1 MINPQPLTGLR
12 VTKDAR
18 PGSGM
23 TSGRIDDEIENKQQ
37 NINNLL
43 TKTQKRMKKILL
55 FASAL
60 AGLFLA
66 GSCQK
71 ETLEPAA
78 QGGVTYE
85 ITLPDGPQTKGELGY
100 QTYDLHYEV
109 YKTATDDA
117 AELAKA
123 PLLFEKTVEMTGNK
137 TTLTLDLLNDQ
148 DYTVLFWANKAGA
161 NENNLYFDLTDL
173 RNVVVK
179 TATANNDNRDAFC
192 GMDQLVQHDGAQSKT
207 VELKRPFAQVNI
219 ATLVP
224 TKAQIGYDVTPTDS
238 YVKVSSIPMA
248 FNVFTGL
255 PGANTTAV
263 EFSTPDNPA
272 DIPGGMLKGTD
283 YNWVAMNYILVPESV
298 VEVYYEITTVNGIVK
313 NTIPN
318 VPVKKNYRTN
328 IIGNLLTSNATY
340 TIEVVP
346 GFEGNFT
353 GNSDMGYDISDL
365 LSVEGAIVELPAGAR
380 YRLPATI
387 ADNVTIIGGEG
398 TVLTCPVVVNA
409 KNITVRNVEFEQV
422 INEKKCAA
430 LRLNGYGTFE
440 DCTFIG
446 MNGLY
451 QGYSDEGALTGLCT
465 FTRCRFDASWAYAFN
480 TAGSGP
486 VVIDDCEII
495 GWTSFGHKGATTI
508 KDTDFDWN
516 GTYGKLRMYDATTV
530 TGCTFTEN
538 MSIDFYNPYQGSI
551 AGKALTFTDNSFN
564 GGSIVGLIN
573 MGCFSEASP
582 VLTIDGVTYGP
593 ATGNEIELEAGK
605 VAVLTG
611 ASEGVEVKGNGTLI
625 LDNVTIG
632 GAITKAAATGN
643 ALTIAAGS
651 EVVLQI
657 RGTVSLQGAEGAII
671 AEEGAKLT
679 ISGDTLLAEGLAG
692 SGIGGSV
699 TIENLAHLTAKGNG
713 NHAFGIGGNDA
724 TVMIKNST
732 VDYACGGHIQPL
744 CINDPKYGKSEPEG
758 GAAIGGAVVKIEGST
773 VTKADGGS
781 KAAAIGAQYWQST
794 AIEIVNSTIVE
805 ANGGNASAG
814 IGGSRYAG
822 DAKHNVSVKI
832 LNSNVTATGGQF
844 GAGIGAGYDTHCNGE
859 KYSATN
865 YIEID
870 ATSVINAKGGKYA
883 PGIGTGYHS
892 AYLTGSIAAG
902 AEVTAVA
909 GDETFYKDSYTTAQ
923 NIGYGVVDPAR
934 EFSGNNANV
943 TFTVAGKVIEY
954 PIPYIINEDD
964 KTISIYTAAGLV
976 AVSNLSIEGGFTV
989 LLGSDIDLT
998 GIEFNGLYAFHPES
1012 NNTFDG
1018 QGHTVSN
1025 WTYTGGAAD
1034 MGFIKQ
1040 WVGTIKNVTI
1050 EGASLKTAGRSAVL
1064 AGKVYANIEN
1074 CHIVD
1079 SRIEDSYWACG
1090 VIAGLYNSGS
1100 ITNCSVN
1107 GCYVKSNGGVGGIV
1121 GVINEAA
1128 GERKIEMCTV
1138 KYTTVNNTGAYGETY
1153 SGALVAGMFNA
1164 AGATYEFA
1172 ECTLENNTKE
1182 GQYVGDLFYSA
1193 EGETVYVDGVQ
1204 Q

>member
-1 MINPQPLTGLR
+1 
-12 VTKDAR
+12 
-18 PGSGM
+18 
-23 TSGRIDDEIENKQQ
+23 
-37 NINNLL
+37 
-43 TKTQKRMKKILL
+43 MKKILL

-66 GSCQK
+66 GSCQR
-71 ETLEPAA
+71 ENLEPAA

-85 ITLPDGPQTKGELGY
+85 ISLPAGPQTKGEGGY
-100 QTYDLHYEV
+100 EVYDLHYEV
-109 YKTATDDA
+109 YRHNGNTLYKLYH
-117 AELAKA
+117 E
-123 PLLFEKTVEMTGNK
+123 TVTMEDNK
-137 TTLTLDLLNDQ
+137 KNLPLDLLNDQ
-148 DYTVLFWANKAGA
+148 NYTVIFWAQEKGSPWIDAS
-161 NENNLYFDLTDL
+161 DLQNIQL
-173 RNVVVK
+173 IESLS
-179 TATANNDNRDAFC
+179 NNDHRDAFC
-192 GMDQLVQHDGAQSKT
+192 GIDANFAHDGAESRKVT
-207 VELKRPFAQVNI
+207 LTRPFAQVNI
-219 ATLVP
+219 ATTVNNV
-224 TKAQIGYDVTPTDS
+224 GYDITPKQSLVTFKNIPTG
-238 YVKVSSIPMA
+238 YNLLKGETNA
-248 FNVFTGL
+248 
-255 PGANTTAV
+255 TTAV
-263 EFSTPDNPA
+263 TFGLNG
-272 DIPGGMLKGTD
+272 IPGNTITVNGTP
-283 YNWVAMNYILVPESV
+283 YTTVAMNYVLVADSNID
-298 VEVYYEITTVNGIVK
+298 EVYYEIETDNGTVK
-313 NTIPN
+313 NSIPS

-340 TIEVVP
+340 TIELKP

-365 LSVEGAIVELPAGAR
+365 LSVEGATVELPAGAR
-380 YRLPATI
+380 YRLPANI

-409 KNITVRNVEFEQV
+409 KNITVKNVAFEQV
-422 INEKKCAA
+422 VNEKKCAA

-440 DCTFIG
+440 DCTFTG

-451 QGYSDEGALTGLCT
+451 QGYSDEGALTDLCT
-465 FTRCRFDASWAYAFN
+465 FTRCRFNASWAYAFN
-480 TAGSGP
+480 TAGKGP

-538 MSIDFYNPYQGSI
+538 MSIDFYNPYLGSI
-551 AGKALTFTDNSFN
+551 AGKALTFTNNTLN

-582 VLTIDGVTYGP
+582 ALTVDGVRYGP

-605 VAVLTG
+605 VTVLAG
-611 ASEGVEVKGNGTLI
+611 ESEGVDVKGNGTLI

-632 GAITKAAATGN
+632 GTITKAVATGN
-643 ALTIAAGS
+643 ALTVAAGS

-671 AEEGAKLT
+671 AEKGAKLT

-794 AIEIVNSTIVE
+794 AIEIENSTIVE

-814 IGGSRYAG
+814 VGGSRYAG

-844 GAGIGAGYDTHCNGE
+844 GAGIGAGYDTHCNGQE
-859 KYSATN
+859 YTATN
-865 YIEID
+865 HIEID

-883 PGIGTGYHS
+883 PGIGSGYHS

-902 AEVTAVA
+902 AQVTAVA
-909 GDETFYKDSYTTAQ
+909 GDEKFYKDSYTTAQ

-954 PIPYIINEDD
+954 PIPYIINEDE

-976 AVSNLSIEGGFTV
+976 AVSSLPTIKGGFTV

-998 GIEFNGLYAFHPES
+998 GVEFNGLNAFNPES
-1012 NNTFDG
+1012 KNTFDG

-1025 WTYTGGAAD
+1025 WTYTGKAND
-1034 MGFIKQ
+1034 MGFIKN
-1040 WVGTIKNVTI
+1040 WVGPIKNLTIKNAVLRT
-1050 EGASLKTAGRSAVL
+1050 GGRSAVIV
-1064 AGKVYANIEN
+1064 AKPYGNIEN
-1074 CHIVD
+1074 CHV
-1079 SRIEDSYWACG
+1079 ENCNLQANWWACG
-1090 VIAGLYNSGS
+1090 LIAGMHNSGDM
-1100 ITNCSVN
+1100 TNCSAKNSYIKSTGGTGAITGVLNETSGLRTYKGCIAEGCTINN
-1107 GCYVKSNGGVGGIV
+1107 GGTDPYAGAAILGLINIDNATVTFDGCVKSSN
-1121 GVINEAA
+1121 
-1128 GERKIEMCTV
+1128 
-1138 KYTTVNNTGAYGETY
+1138 
-1153 SGALVAGMFNA
+1153 
-1164 AGATYEFA
+1164 TYEGTAKDEFYGYNA
-1172 ECTLENNTKE
+1172 GDNTTITTK
-1182 GQYVGDLFYSA
+1182 
-1193 EGETVYVDGVQ
+1193 
-1204 Q
+1204 

>member
-1 MINPQPLTGLR
+1 
-12 VTKDAR
+12 
-18 PGSGM
+18 
-23 TSGRIDDEIENKQQ
+23 
-37 NINNLL
+37 
-43 TKTQKRMKKILL
+43 MKKILL
-55 FASAL
+55 FAF

-66 GSCQK
+66 ASCQQEK
-71 ETLEPAA
+71 LEAEVT
-78 QGGVTYE
+78 GGVTYE
-85 ITLPDGPQTKGELGY
+85 ISLPIAPQTKGEGGY
-100 QTYDLHYEV
+100 TTYDLHYEV
-109 YKTATDDA
+109 YKTADA
-117 AELAKA
+117 NALATA
-123 PLLFEKTVEMTGNK
+123 PLLFEKTVPMEGNTK
-137 TTLTLDLLNDQ
+137 TLTLDLLNDQ
-148 DYTVLFWANKAGA
+148 DYTVLFWANKSGA
-161 NENNLYFDLTDL
+161 NTNAEYFDLTDL
-173 RNVVVK
+173 RKVKVK

-207 VELKRPFAQVNI
+207 VELKRPFAQINI

-224 TKAQIGYDVTPTDS
+224 TVAQIGYDVTPTHS
-238 YVKVSSIPMA
+238 YVKVSSIPMT

-255 PGANTTAV
+255 PTEEATVPV
-263 EFSTPDNPA
+263 EFSTSDEPA
-272 DIPGGMLKGTD
+272 AVPTGDLEVNGSD
-283 YNWVAMNYILVPESV
+283 EYDWVAMNYILVPESV
-298 VEVYYEITTVNGIVK
+298 VEVYYEITTKNGVVK

-328 IIGNLLTSNATY
+328 IIGNLLTSKATY
-340 TIEVVP
+340 TIQLLP

-380 YRLPATI
+380 YRLPANI
-387 ADNVTIIGGEG
+387 ADNVTIIGGDG

-440 DCTFIG
+440 DCTFTG

-465 FTRCRFDASWAYAFN
+465 FTRCRFEASWAYAFN

-573 MGCFSEASP
+573 MGCFREASP

-643 ALTIAAGS
+643 ALTVAAGS

-732 VDYACGGHIQPL
+732 VDYACGGHIRPL

-814 IGGSRYAG
+814 IGGSRYNG

-859 KYSATN
+859 KYTATN
-865 YIEID
+865 HIEID

-902 AEVTAVA
+902 AQVTAVA

-943 TFTVAGKVIEY
+943 TFTVAGEVIAAPVASY
-954 PIPYIINEDD
+954 LEDAD
-964 KTISIYTAAGLV
+964 GNVTISDAVGLQKFASEVNNGKSFVGKTVSLV
-976 AVSNLSIEGGFTV
+976 A
-989 LLGSDIDLT
+989 DIDLANAAWTPVGQT
-998 GIEFNGLYAFHPES
+998 GATQFRGTFNGQGYTIS
-1012 NNTFDG
+1012 NLNIDATA
-1018 QGHTVSN
+1018 Q
-1025 WTYTGGAAD
+1025 TGANYSSGLFGWLNAA
-1034 MGFIKQ
+1034 
-1040 WVGTIKNVTI
+1040 TIKNVNI
-1050 EGASLKTAGRSAVL
+1050 AGATVKGNHNV
-1064 AGKVYANIEN
+1064 
-1074 CHIVD
+1074 
-1079 SRIEDSYWACG
+1079 G
-1090 VIAGLYNSGS
+1090 VIAGYLETAGCTIESCQVTGAAVECHVANSDA
-1100 ITNCSVN
+1100 N
-1107 GCYVKSNGGVGGIV
+1107 GDKCGVIV
-1121 GVINEAA
+1121 GHAGNAGVVVKDCTAANSTVSAGRDAGQIAGAAKEANVTGCSA
-1128 GERKIEMCTV
+1128 TNVVVTANGEG
-1138 KYTTVNNTGAYGETY
+1138 TGANIRNEVIGRI
-1153 SGALVAGMFNA
+1153 L
-1164 AGATYEFA
+1164 
-1172 ECTLENNTKE
+1172 
-1182 GQYVGDLFYSA
+1182 
-1193 EGETVYVDGVQ
+1193 
-1204 Q
+1204 